1 MKNEELFLLSFTERG
16 RALAER
22 LRGELGGEADCARD
36 GIRLH
41 EWTAERFPV
50 AKALIFV
57 GAAGIAVRAIAPY
70 LVHKADDPAVVCVDE
85 GGSFAIPLVSGH
97 LGGANELAREIA
109 RILGAT
115 AVITTAT
122 DVNGVFAADEWA
134 RVQGCAVSGTE
145 HIKAVSGKLLSGE
158 PVEVKTLFPVEGEPP
173 EGVELS
179 DTAEP
184 DVWVDVRPHAGLVVA
199 PRALCLGIGCR
210 RGVTKETLEARF
222 AMFCHVSGVLPESI
236 AEVATIDLKADEKGL
251 LAFCTEHGWN
261 LKFYTAE
268 ELSKAKGTFTAS
280 DFVETQIGVDNVCER
295 AAMLLAGMDGD
306 LFVRKFAGEGV
317 TFALFRKP
325 VRLDWRWRNG

>member
-1 MKNEELFLLSFTERG
+1 MKNGELYLLSFTERG
-16 RALAER
+16 RALARR
-22 LRGELGGEADCARD
+22 LREALGGEADCTRD
-36 GIRLH
+36 GAQLRA
-41 EWTAERFPV
+41 WTAERFPI
-50 AKALIFV
+50 ARALIFV
-57 GAAGIAVRAIAPY
+57 GAAGIAVRAVAPY

-134 RVQGCAVSGTE
+134 RVQGCAVLGTE
-145 HIKAVSGKLLSGE
+145 QIKAVSGKLLSGE
-158 PVEVKTLFPVEGEPP
+158 PVEVKTLFPVDGEPP

-199 PRALCLGIGCR
+199 PRALRLGIGCR

-222 AMFCHVSGVLPESI
+222 ATFCRVSGVLPESI
-236 AEVATIDLKADEKGL
+236 AEAATIDLKADEKGL
-251 LAFCTEHGWN
+251 LAFCAGHGWN
-261 LKFYTAE
+261 LKFYSDE
-268 ELSKAKGTFTAS
+268 ELLKAEGTFTAS

-295 AAMLLAGMDGD
+295 AAMLSAGMDGE

-317 TFALFRKP
+317 TFALSRRP